1 MHNLR
6 LRWLAHRD
14 LKRSQREHRI
24 LAERRRRRAVARRRL
39 KLQQAPTLARARM
52 YKRELAR
59 WQRRRDQRGQA
70 QGIMININAYIR
82 GQSGKGSLMIMLI
95 ILFVCLIVL
104 FLISLPLMMMLGV
117 MNLFASKLFDLPGV
131 QYLTN
136 ALTAVACNEAT
147 GWLRGALGD
156 ITAFA
161 SGALDGAV
169 SIVEEGIADVPVV
182 GTVTVGAAKGFNSA
196 AQLVNQGIN
205 AANDFLD
212 MMCSL
217 YDKATNPTTGD
228 TEDGLLLSFK
238 DQQLEEPFRA
248 ALSCANWPDYLGP
261 LNSEA
266 VSGDPNDVGP
276 NSKDGKHQFCL
287 DPKKDKETQSLVPKW
302 LIPIYQAA
310 AVQFNVPWEVLAA
323 INWNDTS
330 YGAKPLNSKQKK
342 ARLNIDA
349 KYSEDM
355 LVLKSLIP
363 AGKRKE
369 ACGLQATATHDISP
383 LCDRPGDLPYMTDSQ
398 LKDSAIVKRLFTVK
412 EPDKVREQA
421 QAALEASA
429 KVASEWQQV
438 NTLRRNRAGWIPL
451 SAGEWNAVGADWGGV
466 PLDWNSGPYPNTVL
480 GAPQGCPVPVDVDG
494 NIVVGSDLSS
504 GGSVILSGKHET
516 PKVDINS
523 LPKWPGDSASEKE
536 RAQWIGKIAL
546 QFKIPPVLLVASSLA
561 ESGMEMN
568 NINSIGAAGIFQ
580 MYQKEDRYPGH
591 RKDAR
596 IQMKWA
602 VDQYYSLLP
611 SGPGPEKNWGNFL
624 ATRFEVAALP
634 GDHSLDSYYQ
644 GKIPQAK
651 KLLKG
656 LAVGGTANN
665 AAVDVSFVPDAQSD
679 TCDPVDSIF
688 ALADWLS
695 RRGARGDTWDAALE
709 GTVDPKSKPE
719 DKPGTPG
726 SSGGNGPVYF
736 EGDSLTDG
744 ARSQIQQVFKDRV
757 STIDAEVGRQVAAGI
772 ENLKADKSK
781 LPDTIVFALGANGID
796 PAGVAALPGQIKQ
809 VMKIA
814 GKKRCVVWPT
824 VYANGPKHVK
834 ALTKATDKYS
844 NLIVPRW
851 DKKAA
856 RYILPGDPERI
867 HVNAAGSKQYAKL
880 MLEGAKGCG
889 GAAPMPKNLKIKGG
903 PGQVYV
909 DRTGGLT
916 MYSGATQYGASYHN
930 KKGEIPREGEIV
942 QSDPNDGND
951 PACEGGA
958 GRIEKQSDRKYASN
972 RYPGVAIRVETLADS
987 GATVCGYWEI
997 TDSKG
1002 QSMVVMQSDIGPG
1015 AQAAHLDVNATLAQE
1030 FGYKTGNSGF
1040 PSFSGVWR
1048 ARYLGKKRPD
1058 NVNQL
1063 GAGGSGGTPEQK
1075 AKQAAERNTKPPKA
1089 FRPKS
1094 VPPLKYLAKPNS
1106 RLPSADWVHAP
1117 VAPLKSSF
1125 PSFNSGLRKIN
1136 SSGRACDASYM
1147 TGRQAGVIYSAAS
1160 AFSVPW
1166 QLLAAYAG
1174 VYSNF
1179 GCEAGDFSAY
1189 KPGYETDALGDGEF
1203 SASDPVDAVFS
1214 NARSLYALGG
1224 ADNPAKAAR
1233 ALTTDRAMLSK
1244 VASMARGMGY
1254 DTTGMTKLMDDNTS
1268 VAIQERN
1275 HIIDKNVC
1283 KSQSIYVECIAYL
1296 YRKIKGADEPVGAGK
1311 YLTGGCKAN
1320 SLPDLSLK
1328 PLTDKGY
1335 VKNKTVNKVYNTA
1348 TPTWGRKDA
1357 IAATKAVLQQ
1367 FQSCYPQYKSKWK
1380 ELMQVND
1387 WGAEYKK
1394 PEWAKHGHDSHKNG
1408 GDNDTTV
1415 VGVTSFPGGN
1425 TPAGTPYNR
1434 SQATQLAK
1442 FFLRAGAPIVYFDDV
1457 AVQKDII
1464 SDRKKIRKSN
1474 ASDVKKLKSFW
1485 NDGPVGW
1492 AYGGTPG
1499 DPGGLGAN
1507 QIHHNHFHVRWY
1519 PEAGN
1524 TMPPSIKVWLSESA
1538 TADEP
1543 ADATKP
1549 AKSCPSSGPYGK
1561 LTGSSKNGSCRP
1573 RPRNKK

>member
-1 MHNLR
+1 M
-6 LRWLAHRD
+6 
-14 LKRSQREHRI
+14 

-39 KLQQAPTLARARM
+39 KLQQAPALARARM
-52 YKRELAR
+52 YKREQAR

-70 QGIMININAYIR
+70 QGIMININAHIR
-82 GQSGKGSLMIMLI
+82 GQSGKGSLMIILI
-95 ILFVCLIVL
+95 ILFVCLIAL

-131 QYLTN
+131 QTLTN

-147 GWLRGALGD
+147 GWLRDALGD

-161 SGALDGAV
+161 SGALSGAV
-169 SIVEEGIADVPVV
+169 SLVQGGIGDVPVV
-182 GTVTVGAAKGFNSA
+182 GSITTAAAKGLEAPFALAS
-196 AQLVNQGIN
+196 QGMD

-217 YDKATNPTTGD
+217 YGTATNPDGG
-228 TEDGLLLSFK
+228 TEDGLLQSFK
-238 DQQLEEPFRA
+238 NQGLEEPFRA
-248 ALSCANWPDYLGP
+248 ALSCANWPDYLGS
-261 LNSEA
+261 LKSEA
-266 VSGDPNDVGP
+266 ISSDPGDVGP

-310 AVQFNVPWEVLAA
+310 ASQFNVPWEVLAA

-342 ARLNIDA
+342 ARLKIDA

-363 AGKRKE
+363 ASKRKE

-383 LCDRPGDLPYMTDSQ
+383 LCDMAGDHPYMTDSQ
-398 LKDSAIVKRLFTVK
+398 LKNSAVVKRLFTDRK
-412 EPDKVREQA
+412 PDKVREQA

-438 NTLRRNRAGWIPL
+438 NSLRRNRAGWIPL
-451 SAGEWNAVGADWGGV
+451 SAGEWNAAGADWGGV
-466 PLDWNSGPYPNTVL
+466 PLDWNSGPYPNTVP

-494 NIVVGSDLSS
+494 NIVSGAPSGLSD
-504 GGSVILSGKHET
+504 GKTPRVVPMSVIG
-516 PKVDINS
+516 P
-523 LPKWPGDSASEKE
+523 WPGDNKGKPAV
-536 RAQWIGKIAL
+536 AQWMADAARKVGLPGEMPVMAALVESGLVNTPGGDRDSVGYFQMRTGYHNKGRYRGYPQDPRKQLLWFLQNAADLKNRRGKLPPPGDDIAL
-546 QFKIPPVLLVASSLA
+546 GLFIADVERP
-561 ESGMEMN
+561 
-568 NINSIGAAGIFQ
+568 AAQ
-580 MYQKEDRYPGH
+580 YRDRYGKQGDAA
-591 RKDAR
+591 RKL
-596 IQMKWA
+596 IK
-602 VDQYYSLLP
+602 
-611 SGPGPEKNWGNFL
+611 
-624 ATRFEVAALP
+624 
-634 GDHSLDSYYQ
+634 
-644 GKIPQAK
+644 
-651 KLLKG
+651 
-656 LAVGGTANN
+656 GGTQVTNSN
-665 AAVDVSFVPDAQSD
+665 AAVDVSFVPDGQSD

-695 RRGARGDTWDAALE
+695 RRGASGYNWDAALQ
-709 GTVDPKSKPE
+709 GTVDPQIKPE

-726 SSGGNGPVYF
+726 SSAGNGPVYF

-744 ARSQIQQVFKDRV
+744 ARSQIKQVFKDRV
-757 STIDAEVGRQVAAGI
+757 STIDAEVGRQVTTGI
-772 ENLKADKSK
+772 ENLKAVRGK
-781 LPDTIVFALGANGID
+781 LPNTIVFALGANGID
-796 PAGVAALPGQIKQ
+796 SAGVASLPGQIKQ
-809 VMKIA
+809 VMRIA
-814 GKKRCVVWPT
+814 GKDRCVVWPT

-834 ALTKATDKYS
+834 ALTKATNKYP

-867 HVNAAGSKQYAKL
+867 HVNSAGSKQYAKL

-909 DRTGGLT
+909 DRSGGLT
-916 MYSGATQYGASYHN
+916 MYSGATQYAAAYHN
-930 KKGEIPREGEIV
+930 KKGEIPRKGGIV
-942 QSDPNDGND
+942 QPDPNDNNLS
-951 PACEGGA
+951 ACEGGA
-958 GRIEKQSDRKYASN
+958 GNIDKQSNRKYATN
-972 RYPGVAIRVETLADS
+972 RYPGVAIKVESLADS
-987 GATVCGYWEI
+987 SATVCGYWEI
-997 TDSKG
+997 TDPKG
-1002 QSMVVMQSDIGPG
+1002 KSMIVMQSDVGPG
-1015 AQAAHLDVNATLAQE
+1015 APAAHLDVNATLAQE
-1030 FGYKTGNSGF
+1030 FGYKTGNSSF
-1040 PSFSGVWR
+1040 PSFTGVWR
-1048 ARYLGKKRPD
+1048 SRYLGKKRPA

-1063 GAGGSGGTPEQK
+1063 GAGGSGGTPSQK
-1075 AKQAAERNTKPPKA
+1075 GKQAAERDTKPPKS

-1094 VPPLKYLAKPNS
+1094 VPPLKSLAKPNS
-1106 RLPSADWVHAP
+1106 KLPSASWVHAP

-1125 PSFNSGLRKIN
+1125 PSFNSGLGAIS

-1189 KPGYETDALGDGEF
+1189 KSGYETDALGDGEF

-1233 ALTTDRAMLSK
+1233 ALTTDRGMLSK

-1268 VAIQERN
+1268 VAIQSRN
-1275 HIIDKNVC
+1275 HLIDKNVC
-1283 KSQSIYVECIAYL
+1283 KEQSVYVECIAYL
-1296 YRKIKGADEPVGAGK
+1296 YRKIKGADEPPGAGK

-1328 PLTDKGY
+1328 PLTDKDY

-1348 TPTWGRKDA
+1348 TPSWGRKDA
-1357 IAATKAVLQQ
+1357 ITATRAVLQQ
-1367 FQSCYPQYKSKWK
+1367 FQSCYPKYKSKWK

-1387 WGAEYKK
+1387 WGAALKK
-1394 PEWAKHGHDSHKNG
+1394 PEWAVGGHASHQNG

-1425 TPAGTPYNR
+1425 TPAGTDYNR
-1434 SQATQLAK
+1434 TQAIQLAK
-1442 FFLRAGAPIVYFDDV
+1442 FFLRAGAPTAYFDDV
-1457 AVQKDII
+1457 KVQKAII
-1464 SDRKKIRKSN
+1464 ADRKAIRKSN
-1474 ASDVKKLKSFW
+1474 ASDVRKLKSFW
-1485 NDGPVGW
+1485 NDAPVGW
-1492 AYGGTPG
+1492 AYGGTAG

-1507 QIHHNHFHVRWY
+1507 QNHHNHFHVRWY

-1524 TMPPSIKVWLSESA
+1524 AMPPSIKVWLSESA

-1543 ADATKP
+1543 SGSTRP
-1549 AKSCPSSGPYGK
+1549 ANGCPSSGPYGK
-1561 LTGSSKNGSCRP
+1561 FTGTKKNGSCGAKSSRP
-1573 RPRNKK
+1573 GSKK